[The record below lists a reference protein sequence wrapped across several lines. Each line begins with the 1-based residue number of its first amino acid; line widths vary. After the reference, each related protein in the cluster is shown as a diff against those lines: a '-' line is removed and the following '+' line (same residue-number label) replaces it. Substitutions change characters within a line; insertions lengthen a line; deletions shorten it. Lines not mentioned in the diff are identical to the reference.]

1 MRFPVTWRTAP
12 ASAVFHSAVSS
23 GKENAV
29 TMPDSSA
36 YEERRSVSELFGEL
50 TQDLALLV
58 RQETQLAR
66 TEIETKIARL
76 TQDLISLAAGG
87 MVLLIGALALTAAL
101 VLLLV
106 DPVGLAPWLAALLV
120 GVAFAGGGALLLRRG
135 LRDLKRIDPTPR
147 RTVESIK
154 EDIQM
159 AREVRQ

>member
-1 MRFPVTWRTAP
+1 
-12 ASAVFHSAVSS
+12 
-23 GKENAV
+23 
-29 TMPDSSA
+29 MPDA
-36 YEERRSVSELFGEL
+36 RGYEGQRSVSGLFGEL
-50 TQDLALLV
+50 TRDLALLV

-66 TEIETKIARL
+66 TEMQTKLARL

-87 MVLLIGALALTAAL
+87 MVVLIGALALTAAL
-101 VLLLV
+101 ILVLV
-106 DPVGLAPWLAALLV
+106 HPVGLAPWLAALLV
-120 GVAFAGGGALLLRRG
+120 GVALAGIGGLLLRRG

>member
-1 MRFPVTWRTAP
+1 
-12 ASAVFHSAVSS
+12 
-23 GKENAV
+23 V
-29 TMPDSSA
+29 TMPDSRG
-36 YEERRSVSELFGEL
+36 YEERRSVSELFGGL

-66 TEIETKIARL
+66 TEMQTKIARL

-120 GVAFAGGGALLLRRG
+120 GVALAGSGALLLRRG

>member
-1 MRFPVTWRTAP
+1 MTLL
-12 ASAVFHSAVSS
+12 
-23 GKENAV
+23 
-29 TMPDSSA
+29 DSRG
-36 YEERRSVSELFGEL
+36 YDERRSVSELFGGL

-58 RQETQLAR
+58 RQETRLAR
-66 TEIETKIARL
+66 TEIQTKLARL

-87 MVLLIGALALTAAL
+87 MVLMIGALALTAAL

-106 DPVGLAPWLAALLV
+106 GPVGLAPWLAALLV
-120 GVAFAGGGALLLRRG
+120 GVALAAGGGLLLRRG

-147 RTVESIK
+147 RTVDSIK

>member
-1 MRFPVTWRTAP
+1 MTL
-12 ASAVFHSAVSS
+12 
-23 GKENAV
+23 
-29 TMPDSSA
+29 PDSRSQQ
-36 YEERRSVSELFGEL
+36 ERRPVSELFGEL

-66 TEIETKIARL
+66 TEMQTKLARL
-76 TQDLISLAAGG
+76 TQDLVSLAAGG

-101 VLLLV
+101 ILLLV
-106 DPVGLAPWLAALLV
+106 HPVGLAPWLAALVV
-120 GVAFAGGGALLLRRG
+120 GVALAGIGGLLLRRG
-135 LRDLKRIDPTPR
+135 LGDLKRIDPTPR

>member
-1 MRFPVTWRTAP
+1 M
-12 ASAVFHSAVSS
+12 
-23 GKENAV
+23 
-29 TMPDSSA
+29 TMPDSRSQQ
-36 YEERRSVSELFGEL
+36 ERRPVSELFGEL

-66 TEIETKIARL
+66 TEMQTKLARL
-76 TQDLISLAAGG
+76 TQDLVSLAAGG

-101 VLLLV
+101 ILLLV
-106 DPVGLAPWLAALLV
+106 HPVGLAPWLAALVV
-120 GVAFAGGGALLLRRG
+120 GVALAGIGGLLLRRG
-135 LRDLKRIDPTPR
+135 LGDLKRIDPTPR